1 MNLKN
6 PQTIHVIS
14 EVVVMIGVIV
24 WVTSQNRR
32 LSQKLENLL
41 HRCEEQELELQKL
54 TQTVAQLEVIIQQS
68 LVPITTPKKKAAP
81 KVVVVP
87 PPKRPSVE
95 DLDLELQEELRE
107 LQESSRLSTIPEED
121 SDDDEE
127 EAEIE

>member
-68 LVPITTPKKKAAP
+68 LVPITTPTKKAAP